1 MLVYHRFG
9 DVVLRFG
16 VRATMLR
23 FPSLLGAA
31 AARLLSLQRHLV
43 SINGFA
49 VRKGVKPLP
58 PFRHQIR
65 PSADHAG
72 DFVAAA

>member
-1 MLVYHRFG
+1 MFVYHRLR
-9 DVVLRFG
+9 DIVLRFG
-16 VRATMLR
+16 MRATVLR

-31 AARLLSLQRHLV
+31 AAGLFTLQRHLM

-58 PFRHQIR
+58 SFRRQIR

-72 DFVAAA
+72 DVVATA